1 MLPLELDR
9 NEVSRSHSEL
19 NHNEVSRCHLT
30 RDTND
35 QTGVQTVKINYNHL
49 RIPFISI
56 VLKLLYITVYD
67 NRWSISTKLLSCF
80 SLCIYNQPGLF
91 RETLPKDIIAN
102 RSYAKVEMY
111 FTLAG

>member
-35 QTGVQTVKINYNHL
+35 HTGVQTVKINYDNL
-49 RIPFISI
+49 CIPFILI
-56 VLKLLYITVYD
+56 VLKLLYIRVYD

-80 SLCIYNQPGLF
+80 SLCIYNQPGLNF
-91 RETLPKDIIAN
+91 LRQD
-102 RSYAKVEMY
+102 SHGKVI
-111 FTLAG
+111 FSS